1 VPNNKTD
8 CVAVGSSLNDKAL
21 LGGILIFT
29 ALLYL
34 PTLNY
39 HFVYDDQGQI
49 VDNALVR
56 AWRFVPEYFQSHVW
70 QYLYPNALGN
80 YYRPLNVLWFR
91 INDALFG
98 LKPMGW
104 HASAVLLHLLATA
117 LAFLIVRRVTD
128 RPLVAAVTALL
139 FGIHPTRHE
148 VVAWVSG
155 TTESLLAVLFLG
167 GFLAYLASRERRT
180 IVWMSVSCF
189 FYAASLLAK
198 ETAAV
203 LPALV
208 FAHSFLYGL
217 RRVQSTPL
225 TTWQRFYHAAA
236 RASVYIPIAILYL
249 VIRVHV
255 LHGFSHAQVQ
265 VSVSTLLL
273 TLPSV
278 LFFYLKQWL
287 LPIRMTLY
295 YDLPFRTH
303 WDLLHVALP
312 LVGLGAVAVGL
323 WFFRRRLGTRE
334 MTFALAAMVLPLLP
348 VLYVSVLPIGE
359 LVHDRYTY
367 LPGLGAALLVG
378 LALQPLYKGRLVFGL
393 PQRLVLVMLP
403 IIVALSY
410 STANASSYWVNEFN
424 LFEHA
429 HRLAPENILARNNYA
444 IQIAHN
450 GDQGTGIAMMQKLV
464 DERPGFFLANY
475 NLGRLLYEANL
486 LGAAEH
492 YLQVARNLEP
502 DMPDT
507 YSQLGLVYLRAGRW
521 DDAARNFRYAT
532 ALRPRDATL
541 HFALGVSLAATGNCA
556 QGRSE
561 LSAALLLDPELT
573 RAKEQMDKCVA
584 SAAGPSQAPGQSA
597 AAGLPVGASAADQD
611 RLPSPRVGRPALAPV
626 KGP

>member
-1 VPNNKTD
+1 VSLPWTNSESDSAAT
-8 CVAVGSSLNDKAL
+8 GSPLSDRVLLAGVLAL
-21 LGGILIFT
+21 T

-39 HFVYDDQGQI
+39 KFVYDDQGQI
-49 VDNALVR
+49 VDNALVH

-70 QYLYPNALGN
+70 HYLYPNALGN

-98 LKPMGW
+98 LTPMGW
-104 HASAVLLHLLATA
+104 HASAVALHLLATA

-128 RPLVAAVTALL
+128 RPLVAAVAALL

-155 TTESLLAVLFLG
+155 TTESLLAVLFLF

-180 IVWMSVSCF
+180 IGWMCVSCF

-198 ETAAV
+198 ETAIV

-208 FAHSFLYGL
+208 LTHAFLYGV
-217 RRVQSTPL
+217 RRVQSAPL
-225 TTWQRFYHAAA
+225 WPWQRFYQAAA

-249 VIRVHV
+249 VIRIHV
-255 LHGFSHAQVQ
+255 LHGFSRTQSRA
-265 VSVSTLLL
+265 SVSTLLL
-273 TLPSV
+273 TMPSV

-287 LPIRMTLY
+287 VPIRMTLFY
-295 YDLPFRTH
+295 NVEFRTR

-312 LVGLGAVAVGL
+312 LGALAAAAAAL
-323 WFFRRRLGTRE
+323 WWFRRKLGTRE

-348 VLYVSVLPIGE
+348 VLYLSVFPAGE

-378 LALQPLYKGRLVFGL
+378 LALQPLYRGHLVFGL

-403 IIVALSY
+403 VVLALSY

-424 LFEHA
+424 LFQHA
-429 HRLAPENILARNNYA
+429 ERMAPENILARNNYA
-444 IQIAHN
+444 IQLAHH
-450 GDQGTGIAMMQKLV
+450 GDQGTGIAMLQKLV
-464 DERPGFFLANY
+464 DERPDFFLANY
-475 NLGRLLYEANL
+475 NLGRLLYEVNL
-486 LGAAEH
+486 LGAAQH
-492 YLQVARNLEP
+492 YLQVARSLVP

-507 YSQLGLVYLRAGRW
+507 YAQLGLVSMRAGRL
-521 DDAARNFRYAT
+521 DEAVQNFRYGA
-532 ALRPRDATL
+532 ALRPRDPTL
-541 HFALGVSLAATGNCA
+541 HFALGVALAATGDCA
-556 QGRSE
+556 LARSE
-561 LSAALLLDPELT
+561 FSSVLFLDPAFT
-573 RAKEQMDKCVA
+573 HAQEQMDKC
-584 SAAGPSQAPGQSA
+584 G
-597 AAGLPVGASAADQD
+597 GASKGPGSTTGVAPSDQS
-611 RLPSPRVGRPALAPV
+611 SPPLSRVARPPIVPV